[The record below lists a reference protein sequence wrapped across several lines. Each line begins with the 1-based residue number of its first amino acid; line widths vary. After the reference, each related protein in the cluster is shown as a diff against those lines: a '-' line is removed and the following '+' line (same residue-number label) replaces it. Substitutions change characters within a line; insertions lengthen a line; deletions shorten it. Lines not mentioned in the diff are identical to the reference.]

1 MANLTLE
8 EKYDLIKRE
17 VVKCTHKDPIAIVR
31 SVMRKDYIAIH
42 GPEHHFLDGA
52 AFLTALKNAGGTFE
66 LEKSLDELAKRTIK
80 MPGAMFGK
88 PIYEISFFFYMNV
101 PNDFSPK
108 CDSCTEDDSKEYLKW
123 ISLND
128 EQKIHPAFFKT
139 ELKKPING
147 IRHIITDER

>member
-17 VVKCTHKDPIAIVR
+17 VVKCTHKDPSAIVR

-128 EQKIHPAFFKT
+128 EQKSTLLFS
-139 ELKKPING
+139 
-147 IRHIITDER
+147 RQS